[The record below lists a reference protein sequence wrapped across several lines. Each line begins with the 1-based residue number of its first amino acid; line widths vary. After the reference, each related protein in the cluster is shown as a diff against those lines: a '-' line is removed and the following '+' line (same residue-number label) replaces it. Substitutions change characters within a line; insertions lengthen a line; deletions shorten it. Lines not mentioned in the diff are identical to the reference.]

1 MSGGGGNG
9 PSMGMNTEAARRAAQ
24 IQPVPT
30 ADLSLGQYPGMGY
43 TPVQNPFTAQGKPPW
58 MQGWFDMPTWGMS
71 AADPTRALTQQDL
84 MAQNQTPTMGAK
96 APAAP
101 AAATEPQVD
110 PQAAEKAKIDRYL
123 QWKNT
128 ERLANSMDSVNND
141 YAPEDYGY
149 GNYLEKMKYLYGD
162 R

>member
-9 PSMGMNTEAARRAAQ
+9 PSMGTNTAAARKAGQ

-43 TPVQNPFTAQGKPPW
+43 TPVESPFTAQGKPPW

-71 AADPTRALTQQDL
+71 ASNPSRALTQQDL
-84 MAQNQTPTMGAK
+84 MAQNQLPTMGAK
-96 APAAP
+96 APVQQQAP
-101 AAATEPQVD
+101 EPEPEKQED
-110 PQAAEKAKIDRYL
+110 PVREAKRYMS
-123 QWKNT
+123 WRN
-128 ERLANSMDSVNND
+128 ANSLNSLGNKGGI
-141 YAPEDYGY
+141 PY
-149 GNYLEKMKYLYGD
+149 GNDNDVSYENYLRQLSYWN